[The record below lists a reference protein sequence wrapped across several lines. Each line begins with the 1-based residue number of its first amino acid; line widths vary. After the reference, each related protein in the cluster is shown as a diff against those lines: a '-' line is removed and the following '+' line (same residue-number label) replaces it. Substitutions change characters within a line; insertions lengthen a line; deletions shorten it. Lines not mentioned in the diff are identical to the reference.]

1 MSAILL
7 TAGARLLAD
16 IVQRRRL
23 MIDENGTYLGNCPS
37 FPLDEHRCCISLNIA
52 PSIGGLFFVLLAC
65 GCGIGWGL
73 FYTVVEPVLW
83 GVILAW
89 TIEDD
94 EPCLYIGLVVQV
106 LLWLV
111 VVHTTCRRLYRKW
124 TGEDRSSG
132 PQEMS
137 EMSAAQEMSGSPG
150 AGWPG
155 APDGAAGWPGAD
167 GGYYPEGAQPAPLP
181 APAAGGW
188 PMGAA
193 QYQQYGGAAPPPIS
207 PEYGGGGQYLP
218 AEYGGGGAYGGYPP
232 QQVSPGYAPQQ
243 MSPAALQMAQAQQQQ
258 AELQL
263 ATYRQQVQQQQF
275 ADEAAA
281 AQLQLQQ
288 AETYRRAAQTYR
300 QQSGGRPKL
309 SDDYARA
316 ASTYRQAS
324 ASRERREQ
332 ERAAATHRQQ
342 AAFAAYEAAVTSRGI
357 REEAAAETYRQ
368 VQAQA
373 AAQAQQ
379 LAAQSYREPP
389 PPQQYASY
397 GAPPQEAYPPSI
409 AGASEADDE
418 LDWPGDVDV
427 MQAQQRL

>member
-16 IVQRRRL
+16 VVQRRRL

-94 EPCLYIGLVVQV
+94 EPNVQARLVVQV

-167 GGYYPEGAQPAPLP
+167 GGYYP
-181 APAAGGW
+181 GG
-188 PMGAA
+188 
-193 QYQQYGGAAPPPIS
+193 ITRRRR
-207 PEYGGGGQYLP
+207 LKC
-218 AEYGGGGAYGGYPP
+218 
-232 QQVSPGYAPQQ
+232 
-243 MSPAALQMAQAQQQQ
+243 
-258 AELQL
+258 
-263 ATYRQQVQQQQF
+263 ATRSC
-275 ADEAAA
+275 D
-281 AQLQLQQ
+281 
-288 AETYRRAAQTYR
+288 
-300 QQSGGRPKL
+300 
-309 SDDYARA
+309 
-316 ASTYRQAS
+316 
-324 ASRERREQ
+324 
-332 ERAAATHRQQ
+332 
-342 AAFAAYEAAVTSRGI
+342 
-357 REEAAAETYRQ
+357 
-368 VQAQA
+368 
-373 AAQAQQ
+373 
-379 LAAQSYREPP
+379 
-389 PPQQYASY
+389 
-397 GAPPQEAYPPSI
+397 
-409 AGASEADDE
+409 
-418 LDWPGDVDV
+418 
-427 MQAQQRL
+427 

>member
-167 GGYYPEGAQPAPLP
+167 GGYYPEGSQPAPLP

-188 PMGAA
+188 PWAPSSTSSTAA
-193 QYQQYGGAAPPPIS
+193 RRRRQYRPSTAAAGSTCPPS
-207 PEYGGGGQYLP
+207 T
-218 AEYGGGGAYGGYPP
+218 
-232 QQVSPGYAPQQ
+232 
-243 MSPAALQMAQAQQQQ
+243 AAAARTAAIRRSRCRRATRRSRCRRRRCRWRRRSRQ

-263 ATYRQQVQQQQF
+263 ATYRQQVQQQQL

>member
-7 TAGARLLAD
+7 TASARLLVD
-16 IVQRRRL
+16 VVQRRRL

-52 PSIGGLFFVLLAC
+52 PSIGGMFFVLLAC

-167 GGYYPEGAQPAPLP
+167 GGYYPGQPAPLP

-243 MSPAALQMAQAQQQQ
+243 LSPAALQIAQAQQQQ
-258 AELQL
+258 AEIQL
-263 ATYRQQVQQQQF
+263 ATYRQQVQQQQL

-368 VQAQA
+368 VHAQA

-389 PPQQYASY
+389 PQQQYASY
-397 GAPPQEAYPPSI
+397 GAPPEAYGAPPD
-409 AGASEADDE
+409 AYGASEADDE